1 VEQKTQFYV
10 CHDCSGSVATGHKC
24 VCKTQDQK
32 SIRRLARDLSRE
44 QKTRQRRAPAKREEQ
59 IVAANSALQAR
70 LLAQDAERIRTQR
83 EAGKKSS
90 EIAQGE
96 VTLIGPN
103 PSGDASRQ
111 NMRTFFMQRA
121 VDRRARAEMLEVK
134 AGRKKV
140 ITGRDGKY
148 IMVDE
153 FDAKGRQMM
162 LDDAKKLRRKA
173 DEDEKAARR
182 MPVRQEGETVVK
194 RSLEGI
200 TLGYGLGAIAI
211 AGFGAYLLYSMFQR
225 DPRDDKRAA

>member
-1 VEQKTQFYV
+1 MTRLM
-10 CHDCSGSVATGHKC
+10 SVW
-24 VCKTQDQK
+24 VQ
-32 SIRRLARDLSRE
+32 
-44 QKTRQRRAPAKREEQ
+44 P

-111 NMRTFFMQRA
+111 NMRTYFMQRA

-153 FDAKGRQMM
+153 FDAKGRQML

-173 DEDEKAARR
+173 DEDEKSARR

-200 TLGYGLGAIAI
+200 TLVYGLGAIAI